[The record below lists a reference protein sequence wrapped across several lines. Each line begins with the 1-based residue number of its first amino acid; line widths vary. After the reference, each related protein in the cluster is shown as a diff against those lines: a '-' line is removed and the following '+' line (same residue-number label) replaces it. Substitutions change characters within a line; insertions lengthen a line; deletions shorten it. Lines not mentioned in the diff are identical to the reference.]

1 MSANELHPP
10 GSAPVLEVATAKPA
24 DVVVEVMPMAGPS
37 FKGAMVLNSPGRGL
51 ALAADELTPMAG
63 NDWCPGATEEIG
75 GPMGGG
81 MAPKGPLQ
89 PVGVLAGVDPPE
101 PKPDEG

>member
-1 MSANELHPP
+1 MRANELHLP
-10 GSAPVLEVATAKPA
+10 GSVPVLEVVTAKPA
-24 DVVVEVMPMAGPS
+24 DVVVEATPMARPS
-37 FKGAMVLNSPGRGL
+37 FKGAMVLNSPGCGL
-51 ALAADELTPMAG
+51 ALAADELTPVAG

-81 MAPKGPLQ
+81 MVPKGPLR
-89 PVGVLAGVDPPE
+89 PAGVLSGIDPPE